1 VESGTSRSRTI
12 GPSPQSSSSSQVLV
26 NLVEGVAK
34 EKPVS
39 LLVVVIGKNSDP
51 ALRRTLESVRASGIE
66 GAASVVI
73 DTDISVLGTRRSMAE
88 MVNDAVREKNPRFFC
103 VVRGATLFSQGALR
117 SVVENFAS
125 TTQPDMI
132 FGNAKI
138 GRGFRKQES
147 VLRPAYAPERLRCQ
161 LYFGDAI
168 FFRTSA
174 AETVGLFRADCDGAE
189 IYDLVLALAGAGS
202 VVSRLKIPILEIA
215 AERRDLSYE
224 GLSGVRRDVYE
235 RSIRDALSRYLLQT
249 GGGTIDS
256 VGTNGVHV
264 TRRPVVGNPLVSI
277 VIPTRALF
285 EDSSEGSR
293 SFLLDAVRSI
303 TKHSTYK
310 SLEFVI
316 VVDKVAE
323 PDIIAELR
331 SLLADKL
338 VIVEWDKPFNF
349 SDKVNLGAVHASGDY
364 FLILNDDVEIISPGW
379 IEAMLSLGQR
389 PRAGMVGAM
398 LYYEDDTIQHAGHA
412 YYRGEASHVGLD
424 LPRGSMGPLCGFKV
438 EREIAGVTAA
448 CALMPRAVYF
458 EAGGFSGLLP
468 GNFNDVDL
476 CMKVTSL
483 GYEIFWT
490 PHAELYHF
498 ESKTRDATVHAFE
511 VDRAWGRWGN
521 RLVDDEHWPY
531 PLSRE
536 PEQWISAD

>member
-1 VESGTSRSRTI
+1 V
-12 GPSPQSSSSSQVLV
+12 VK
-26 NLVEGVAK
+26 LVETVAQVV
-34 EKPVS
+34 PVS
-39 LLVVVIGKNSDP
+39 LLVVVMGKTSDP
-51 ALRRTLESVRASGIE
+51 AVRRALESVRTSGVEGASGV
-66 GAASVVI
+66 AI
-73 DTDISVLGTRRSMAE
+73 DPDAPESGKRRSIAE
-88 MVNDAVREKNPRFFC
+88 KVNDAVREQNPRFFC
-103 VVRGATLFSQGALR
+103 VVRASTVFSHGALR
-117 SVVENFAS
+117 SVVEDFAS
-125 TTQPDMI
+125 TTQPDVV
-132 FGNAKI
+132 FGNAI
-138 GRGFRKQES
+138 IRRGLRKKEE

-161 LYFGDAI
+161 LYFGDTI

-174 AETVGLFRADCDGAE
+174 AETVGVFRDDCGGAE

-202 VVSRLKIPILEIA
+202 IVSRLEIPLLEIA
-215 AERRDLSYE
+215 LERRDLSYE
-224 GLSGVRRDVYE
+224 GLSDVARDVYE
-235 RSIRDALSRYLLQT
+235 RSIREVLSRYLLRT
-249 GGGTIDS
+249 GGGTVDS
-256 VGTNGVHV
+256 VGANGVHG

-285 EDSSEGSR
+285 EDSSVGRR
-293 SFLLDAVRSI
+293 SFLLEAVRSI
-303 TKHSTYK
+303 TQHSTYRN
-310 SLEFVI
+310 LEFVI

-323 PDIIAELR
+323 PEIIAELHR
-331 SLLADKL
+331 LLPDAL
-338 VIVEWDKPFNF
+338 VLVEWDKPFNF
-349 SDKVNLGAVHASGDY
+349 SDKVNLGAVHATGDH
-364 FLILNDDVEIISPGW
+364 FLILNDDVEVISPGW

-389 PRAGMVGAM
+389 PLAGMVGAM

-424 LPRGSMGPLCGFKV
+424 MPRGSAGPLCGFAV

-448 CALMPRAVYF
+448 CALMPRDVYF

>member
-1 VESGTSRSRTI
+1 MRPDETAAQEI
-12 GPSPQSSSSSQVLV
+12 
-26 NLVEGVAK
+26 
-34 EKPVS
+34 PVS
-39 LLVVVIGKNSDP
+39 LLVVVVGKPSDP
-51 ALRRTLESVRASGIE
+51 ALRRTRESVVASGVDGIS
-66 GAASVVI
+66 SVVVGP
-73 DTDISVLGTRRSMAE
+73 DAPVSGRQRSIAE
-88 MVNDAVREKNPRFFC
+88 RVNDAVREANPRFFC
-103 VVRGATLFSQGALR
+103 VVRASTIFSDGALR
-117 SVVENFAS
+117 SVLEKFAS
-125 TTQPDMI
+125 TTAPDVI
-132 FGNAKI
+132 YGNSI
-138 GRGFRKQES
+138 IRRGFRRKES
-147 VLRPAYAPERLRCQ
+147 VLRPTYAPERLRCQ

-174 AETVGLFRADCDGAE
+174 ADQATLFRDGCDGAE
-189 IYDLVLALAGAGS
+189 IYDLVLAVAARGGI
-202 VVSRLKIPILEIA
+202 VSRLEIPILEIA
-215 AERRDLSYE
+215 ADRRDLSYE
-224 GLSGVRRDVYE
+224 GLSGVDRDIYE
-235 RSIRDALSRYLLQT
+235 KSIREVLSRYLRQT
-249 GGGTIDS
+249 GGGTVES
-256 VGTNGVHV
+256 VGFNGVHV
-264 TRRPVVGNPLVSI
+264 TRRPVEGDPLVSI

-285 EDSSEGSR
+285 ERSQEGNR
-293 SFLLDAVRSI
+293 SFLLEAVRSI
-303 TKHSTYK
+303 KEHSTYK
-310 SLEFVI
+310 NLEFVI

-323 PDIIAELR
+323 LEIIAELR
-331 SLLADKL
+331 RLLPDTL
-338 VIVEWDKPFNF
+338 ILVEWDKPFNF
-349 SDKVNLGAVHASGDY
+349 SDKVNLGAVHATGEY
-364 FLILNDDVEIISPGW
+364 LLILNDDVEVISPGW

-398 LYYEDDTIQHAGHA
+398 LYYEDNTIQHAGHA

-424 LPRGSMGPLCGFKV
+424 MSRGSAGPLRGFTV

-448 CALMPRAVYF
+448 CALMPRVVYF